1 MSTGMSG
8 GLGNFE
14 LQTSKQQQ
22 RQRWWYLEIDLDI
35 DAPVPDRTLEG
46 KFITFSDKNTEK
58 FLLNLFLLWKAV
70 FFEIFEVRFYLGHES
85 QERKDIRKD
94 FKVVY
99 IRDLCCPPWLRDHS
113 IHTER
118 CHATAHAVTCT
129 G

>member
-70 FFEIFEVRFYLGHES
+70 FLKYLRLDFISGTS
-85 QERKDIRKD
+85 RKKE
-94 FKVVY
+94 K
-99 IRDLCCPPWLRDHS
+99 
-113 IHTER
+113 T
-118 CHATAHAVTCT
+118 
-129 G
+129 